1 MRQLRVEFARFRSRR
16 AVVLLVLL
24 GALLAAGLAGQ
35 IAWDTR
41 PATRAEVATAQAQ
54 ASLEAE
60 SDEVVAT
67 ISDCEK
73 DPSVYLPPGS
83 TRADCTKLLAPTAD
97 SMLERSPIDLA
108 KVLQGHGT
116 KLAVLLLGLL
126 VIAGA
131 TYAGADWSTDS
142 ISNQLLFSPRRG
154 RVWSAKAIAV
164 VLGSLIA
171 SAVILGL
178 FWAGLAALADSRGVA
193 TSDHVLTQIGW
204 HYLRAVGLCVAGA
217 LGGFALNVL
226 FRSTVAT
233 LGLLFAYAAGGEII
247 TSLLPVE
254 GAARWSIGNN
264 IFGWLKPGFRY
275 FDPSVGCQPFHDCNA
290 LKTLGHLDAGLM
302 LAVLLLLAVVFSVVS
317 FARRDV

>member
-108 KVLQGHGT
+108 KVLQGRTKNNRIVFFSGPEGLEGT
-116 KLAVLLLGLL
+116 L
-126 VIAGA
+126 VDVRITEPRPWTLRGELVSVPAG
-131 TYAGADWSTDS
+131 
-142 ISNQLLFSPRRG
+142 
-154 RVWSAKAIAV
+154 V
-164 VLGSLIA
+164 
-171 SAVILGL
+171 
-178 FWAGLAALADSRGVA
+178 
-193 TSDHVLTQIGW
+193 
-204 HYLRAVGLCVAGA
+204 
-217 LGGFALNVL
+217 
-226 FRSTVAT
+226 
-233 LGLLFAYAAGGEII
+233 
-247 TSLLPVE
+247 
-254 GAARWSIGNN
+254 
-264 IFGWLKPGFRY
+264 
-275 FDPSVGCQPFHDCNA
+275 
-290 LKTLGHLDAGLM
+290 
-302 LAVLLLLAVVFSVVS
+302 
-317 FARRDV
+317 